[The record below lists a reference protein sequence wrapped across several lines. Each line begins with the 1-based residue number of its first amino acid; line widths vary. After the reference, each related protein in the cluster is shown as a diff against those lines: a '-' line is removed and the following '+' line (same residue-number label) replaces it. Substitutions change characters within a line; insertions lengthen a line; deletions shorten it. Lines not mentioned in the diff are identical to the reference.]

1 MGYRAMRIISVISA
15 VHPAGAGFLDATAD
29 SVLSQELP
37 ENWQLEWVLQEDGLG
52 DAGVGNRVP
61 HDDRVRFAVN
71 GARLGASG
79 TRNLALRRVRG
90 ELVQNLDADAVLLAG
105 ALLHQI
111 GVLERDP
118 ELHWAVSQADDLMPD
133 GSRVAF
139 PADLPFG
146 RVERGVVNTW
156 AMQHGGNWPIHCA
169 GLIFRTASLRAM
181 GGWGGVPFDEDLVL
195 FAALSEVSPGWFDET
210 VRWLYRQHPNQMVKS
225 GSGYLWSE
233 KIRGIALQRVLAVRS
248 VGLTLGAVTTGW
260 EEEVQVGAVR
270 KSPRPTLPGSLDRSS
285 AQ

>member
-1 MGYRAMRIISVISA
+1 MGGQAIRMISVLSA
-15 VHPAGAGFLDATAD
+15 VHPAGAGFLDETAE

-37 ENWQLEWVLQEDGLG
+37 ENWQLEWVLQEDGVG
-52 DAGVGNRVP
+52 GAGIGNLVP
-61 HDDRVRFAVN
+61 HDGRVRFSVN

-90 ELVQNLDADAVLLAG
+90 ELVQNLDADDVLLAG
-105 ALLHQI
+105 ALIHQI
-111 GVLERDP
+111 SVLERDP

-133 GSRVAF
+133 GSRIPF

-146 RVERGVVNTW
+146 RVERGVVNAW
-156 AMQHGGNWPIHCA
+156 AMKHSGNWPIHCA

-225 GSGYLWSE
+225 GAGYLWSE
-233 KIRGIALQRVLAVRS
+233 KVRGIALQRVRAVRS
-248 VGLTLGAVTTGW
+248 VGLTLGAVTPGW
-260 EEEVQVGAVR
+260 EQKILVGATQ
-270 KSPRPTLPGSLDRSS
+270 KSPRSAHHRSTDRSS
-285 AQ
+285 T